1 MIDHPGFDPYEVLG
15 VGLEADE
22 IVIQL
27 AYRARVR
34 EAHPDVAGPA
44 GLELTKQLNVARD
57 WLLDPER
64 RALLRGPRPAPPT
77 EAPRAGRRRG
87 PPVPPVDRSNLGR
100 HTDEIQAFLH
110 AMGGLSPD
118 ERARV
123 NYSLGDSP
131 PPDLELYREF
141 LGPELWAR
149 SQALRDEVE
158 RVWERHVDEPAPQLP
173 RLGRLL
179 PTGLLVANL
188 YAQWLLLEDFF
199 REALAGLSHRGVRV
213 ADSLAVRC
221 TAPWLGSV
229 GHPRYGPRQS
239 EVMAFFLA
247 AGDLGDDAAER
258 LARSWRK
265 HLGRDGRGH
274 PSEHIGPGVWLPSPP
289 DVPEVYKVSGYL
301 AAVDATRISPPLAL
315 EDWLRPAFHY
325 GLRLTAYVS
334 ATGLLGEP
342 GRDYVQPWR
351 DAVMPGS
358 SAWAQP
364 GSGQVAG

>member
-15 VGLEADE
+15 VGLDADE

-34 EAHPDVAGPA
+34 QAHPDVAGPA
-44 GLELTKQLNVARD
+44 GLELTKRLNVARD
-57 WLLDPER
+57 WLLDPDR
-64 RALLRGPRPAPPT
+64 RALLRGPRPAPET
-77 EAPRAGRRRG
+77 GSRRTAGPRG
-87 PPVPPVDRSNLGR
+87 PRVDLSNIGR
-100 HTDEIQAFLH
+100 HTAEIHAFLH
-110 AMGGLSPD
+110 SIGSLSPD
-118 ERARV
+118 ERARI

-131 PPDLELYREF
+131 PPDLELYRDY
-141 LGPELWAR
+141 LGPQLWAR

-158 RVWERHVDEPAPQLP
+158 RVWEHGFDEPAPNLP

-179 PTGLLVANL
+179 PTGLLVANI
-188 YAQWLLLEDFF
+188 YAQWILLEDFF
-199 REALAGLSHRGVRV
+199 REALTGLMNRGVRA

-221 TAPWLGSV
+221 TAPWLASV

-247 AGDLGDDAAER
+247 AGDLTQDAAGR
-258 LARSWRK
+258 LARSWRE

-274 PSEHIGPGVWLPSPP
+274 ASEHIGPGVWLPSPP
-289 DVPEVYKVSGYL
+289 DIPDVYKVSGYL
-301 AAVDATRISPPLAL
+301 AAVDASRISPPDEL
-315 EDWLRPAFHY
+315 EEWLRPAFHY

-334 ATGLLGEP
+334 ATGLLDEP

-351 DAVMPGS
+351 DAVMPG
-358 SAWAQP
+358 
-364 GSGQVAG
+364 

>member
-1 MIDHPGFDPYEVLG
+1 MIETPGFDPYEVLG
-15 VGLEADE
+15 VGPDADE

-27 AYRARVR
+27 AYKACIR
-34 EAHPDVAGPA
+34 EAHPDIAGSE
-44 GLELTKQLNVARD
+44 GLERTKRLNVARD

-64 RALLRGPRPAPPT
+64 RVLLRAPRPVRPEP
-77 EAPRAGRRRG
+77 EMAPRGTPRVRR
-87 PPVPPVDRSNLGR
+87 VDLDHLGR
-100 HTDEIQAFLH
+100 HTAEIQAFLH
-110 AMGGLSPD
+110 SIATLSPD

-123 NYSLGDSP
+123 NYSLGDAP
-131 PPDLELYREF
+131 PPDLELYRQY

-158 RVWERHVDEPAPQLP
+158 RVWERTVDEPSPNLP

-188 YAQWLLLEDFF
+188 YAQWILLEEFF
-199 REALAGLSHRGVRV
+199 REALAGLMVRGVRV

-239 EVMAFFLA
+239 EVMDFFLA
-247 AGDLGDDAAER
+247 AGDLPADAAER
-258 LARSWRK
+258 LARSWRENM
-265 HLGRDGRGH
+265 GRDGRGY

-289 DVPEVYKVSGYL
+289 NVPDVYKISGYL
-301 AAVDATRISPPLAL
+301 AAVDASRISPPMEL

-334 ATGLLGEP
+334 ATGLLAEP

-351 DAVMPGS
+351 DAVMPG
-358 SAWAQP
+358 AGPWDQP
-364 GSGQVAG
+364 GAGRLAG